1 MTDTTIVALAPV
13 LSTTDRTIEAMR
25 ILRLAIQQ
33 AGDTRSNYARWMI
46 KDALEQFTAGQ
57 RQAALLA
64 LHKAV
69 EHGKFPHCPPGCPE
83 VRAAAHALAIMQ
95 GDDTTDPEVIRLHA
109 MAENAL
115 VSALHQL
122 RSAANAPDLLGKATA
137 RAMRAAT
144 ALKRLGAS
152 SYSGRT

>member
-1 MTDTTIVALAPV
+1 MTGTTPSATAPA
-13 LSTTDRTIEAMR
+13 LSTTDKTIETMR

-83 VRAAAHALAIMQ
+83 VKAATHALAILQ
-95 GDDTTDPEVIRLHA
+95 GDDTADPEVIRLHA

-115 VSALHQL
+115 ASALHQL
-122 RSAANAPDLLGKATA
+122 RSASNAPDMLGKATA
-137 RAMRAAT
+137 RAIRAAT
-144 ALKRLGAS
+144 ALKRISAMNGGVAA
-152 SYSGRT
+152 